1 MLTSMLSA
9 NSPAWLL
16 VFARMGGLLGMTPLF
31 ARRNVPSTVRA
42 GLVFL
47 MTALIAPTVTVT
59 GLPARD
65 SLALVVA
72 MLKELF
78 VGFACGYVFQI
89 YYYMLFFAGDILDT
103 HFGMSMAKVFDPGT
117 NIQMSV
123 SGTLLNLLFVM
134 YIFATDSHLL
144 LIRIFAGSFQVLPA
158 GAVVLGPDIW
168 EYFIQLFISAFSMAI
183 RLALPFMAAEFV
195 LELSMGVL
203 MKLIPQIHIFVINI
217 QFKMLLG
224 MLLLLAFAAPVASFT
239 DNYMRLMLE
248 NLQTAMAVLGGASPG
263 PAG

>member
-16 VFARMGGLLGMTPLF
+16 VFARMGGLLGMNPLF

-158 GAVVLGPDIW
+158 GAVVLREVPPGSTAVGVPARIVRW
-168 EYFIQLFISAFSMAI
+168 EGKPVYFADDVDQ
-183 RLALPFMAAEFV
+183 
-195 LELSMGVL
+195 
-203 MKLIPQIHIFVINI
+203 INI
-217 QFKMLLG
+217 HQRNCDILH
-224 MLLLLAFAAPVASFT
+224 
-239 DNYMRLMLE
+239 NY
-248 NLQTAMAVLGGASPG
+248 
-263 PAG
+263 